1 MSMASDRSKLAL
13 IHDNAKQARKT
24 GLSLGSW
31 PHWVSKIVLF
41 SYFNYLVPSIAP
53 SDMMI
58 EKESLPSTVDGYSSG
73 RDNDSNGPEQRIL
86 IDWSEAEERALVRK
100 LDLLIMPLLIAGFF
114 VLQLD
119 RGNIGNA
126 LTDFFLPE
134 VGITQFQFNIGN
146 QLLSLGIVLL
156 ELPSNLVLYRLG
168 PQKWISCQIFCWGLV
183 ATFQAFIKG
192 KGVGAYYA
200 TRLLLGLLE
209 AGFIPAGLYTLTQWY
224 KRNETS
230 RRFTAFFLGNMIASA
245 ASGLIAYGILQ
256 MRGIA
261 GLSGWQW
268 MFLLEGII
276 TIVIGVVFA
285 FLMPNSP
292 ANPSNIFG
300 HLYFTPQEIHILTN
314 RITIDNPTQGPR
326 QKYVKW
332 VDIKSAFSRWCIYPQ
347 LTVSFCCIAI
357 ISPLGTYQPSIIA
370 SYGYDRLQAN
380 ALSSV
385 GGWIVIVLN
394 LSFGWIADK
403 IQRRG
408 FLILL
413 ATVLSFAFCLATRQ
427 LAAST
432 NRDLK
437 YGILTCTTL
446 WGSVAHPLNGSW
458 LAVNIRNPAER
469 SITMALLIMTANA
482 AGLAG
487 AQIFQAHDAP
497 LYRTGFTV
505 ILTLA
510 SIALVFAIVSNG
522 QYLWLNKKLAA
533 KGQLEEEQVEAAGEG
548 DRWRFSL

>member
-1 MSMASDRSKLAL
+1 
-13 IHDNAKQARKT
+13 
-24 GLSLGSW
+24 
-31 PHWVSKIVLF
+31 
-41 SYFNYLVPSIAP
+41 
-53 SDMMI
+53 MMI
-58 EKESLPSTVDGYSSG
+58 EKEPLPSTVDDYSSS
-73 RDNDSNGPEQRIL
+73 RDNDSNGPDQRCS
-86 IDWSEAEERALVRK
+86 IDWSETEERALVRK

-168 PQKWISCQIFCWGLV
+168 PQKWISCQILCWGLV

-256 MRGIA
+256 MRGIS

-276 TIVIGVVFA
+276 TILIGVIFA

-300 HLYFTPQEIHILTN
+300 HLYFTPREIHILTN
-314 RITIDNPTQGPR
+314 RVIIDNPTQGSKH
-326 QKYVKW
+326 KYVKW
-332 VDIKSAFSRWCIYPQ
+332 IDIKSAFSRWCIYPQ

-403 IQRRG
+403 TQRRG
-408 FLILL
+408 LLVLL
-413 ATVLSFAFCLATRQ
+413 ATILSFAFCLATRQ
-427 LAAST
+427 LTTST

-446 WGSVAHPLNGSW
+446 WGSAAQPLNGSW

-497 LYRTGFTV
+497 FYRTGFTV

-510 SIALVFAIVSNG
+510 SIALVFAIVSNT
-522 QYLWLNKKLAA
+522 QYLWLNKKLVA
-533 KGQLEEEQVEAAGEG
+533 KAESEEHHAEAAVEG
-548 DRWRFSL
+548 DKWRFSL

>member
-1 MSMASDRSKLAL
+1 
-13 IHDNAKQARKT
+13 
-24 GLSLGSW
+24 
-31 PHWVSKIVLF
+31 
-41 SYFNYLVPSIAP
+41 
-53 SDMMI
+53 MI
-58 EKESLPSTVDGYSSG
+58 EKESLPSTVDDHNSG
-73 RDNDSNGPEQRIL
+73 LDNDSNVPEQQSL
-86 IDWSEAEERALVRK
+86 IDWSEGEERALVRK

-134 VGITQFQFNIGN
+134 LGITQYQFNVGN

-168 PQKWISCQIFCWGLV
+168 PQKWISCQILCWGLV

-276 TIVIGVVFA
+276 TIVVGVVFA
-285 FLMPNSP
+285 SLMPNSP

-300 HLYFTPQEIHILTN
+300 HLYFTPREVHILTN
-314 RITIDNPTQGPR
+314 RVNIDNPTQAQR
-326 QKYVKW
+326 HKYVKW
-332 VDIKSAFSRWCIYPQ
+332 VDIKAAFSRWCIYPQ

-403 IQRRG
+403 TQRRG
-408 FLILL
+408 LLILI
-413 ATVLSFAFCLATRQ
+413 ATALSFAFCLATRQ
-427 LAAST
+427 LATST

-437 YGILTCTTL
+437 YGILIFTTI
-446 WGSVAHPLNGSW
+446 WGSATHPLNGSW

-510 SIALVFAIVSNG
+510 SIALVFAIVSNM

-533 KGQLEEEQVEAAGEG
+533 KGRLEEEQVEAAGEG
-548 DRWRFSL
+548 DKWRFSL

>member
-1 MSMASDRSKLAL
+1 MLTE
-13 IHDNAKQARKT
+13 KQSPPHAVDDWGKSSLDPDKQSSCLEQQS
-24 GLSLGSW
+24 LS
-31 PHWVSKIVLF
+31 
-41 SYFNYLVPSIAP
+41 
-53 SDMMI
+53 
-58 EKESLPSTVDGYSSG
+58 
-73 RDNDSNGPEQRIL
+73 
-86 IDWSEAEERALVRK
+86 DWSEAEERAVVRK

-126 LTDFFLPE
+126 LTDFFLAE

-156 ELPSNLVLYRLG
+156 ELPSNLILYRVG

-256 MRGIA
+256 MRGVA

-268 MFLLEGII
+268 MFLIEGMI
-276 TIVIGVVFA
+276 TIVVGVVFA
-285 FLMPNSP
+285 LLMPHSP
-292 ANPSNIFG
+292 KSPSNIMR
-300 HLYFTPQEIHILTN
+300 HSYFTPREIHI
-314 RITIDNPTQGPR
+314 ITHRVANESLAQSPR
-326 QKYVKW
+326 HKYVKW
-332 VDIKSAFSRWCIYPQ
+332 ADIKAAFSRWYIYPQ

-385 GGWIVIVLN
+385 GNWVVIVLN

-403 IQRRG
+403 TQRRG
-408 FLILL
+408 GLVLL
-413 ATVLSFAFCLATRQ
+413 AAILSFVFCLATRQ
-427 LAAST
+427 LATSM

-437 YGILTCTTL
+437 YGILVCTTL

-510 SIALVFAIVSNG
+510 SIALVFAVGSNA
-522 QYLWLNKKLAA
+522 QYLSLNKSLSEKEKAVQEA
-533 KGQLEEEQVEAAGEG
+533 EEGVVEGNK
-548 DRWRFSL
+548 WRFSL

>member
-1 MSMASDRSKLAL
+1 ML
-13 IHDNAKQARKT
+13 
-24 GLSLGSW
+24 
-31 PHWVSKIVLF
+31 
-41 SYFNYLVPSIAP
+41 
-53 SDMMI
+53 I
-58 EKESLPSTVDGYSSG
+58 EKQSLPPTVDDWGTSSPDPN
-73 RDNDSNGPEQRIL
+73 RQSSSLEQCPPS
-86 IDWSEAEERALVRK
+86 DWSEAEERAVVRK

-126 LTDFFLPE
+126 LTDFFLAE

-156 ELPSNLVLYRLG
+156 ELPSNLILYRVG

-230 RRFTAFFLGNMIASA
+230 RRFTAFFLGNMTASA

-256 MRGIA
+256 MRGTA

-268 MFLLEGII
+268 MFLIEGMI
-276 TIVIGVVFA
+276 TIVVGIVFA
-285 FLMPNSP
+285 LLMPHSP
-292 ANPSNIFG
+292 ESPSNILR
-300 HLYFTPQEIHILTN
+300 HSYFTPREIHILIHRVAN
-314 RITIDNPTQGPR
+314 DNLAQGPR
-326 QKYVKW
+326 HKYVRW
-332 VDIKSAFSRWCIYPQ
+332 VDIKAAFSRWYLYPQ

-385 GGWIVIVLN
+385 GNWIVIVLN

-403 IQRRG
+403 AQRRG
-408 FLILL
+408 GLILL
-413 ATVLSFAFCLATRQ
+413 AAVLSFAFCLATRQ
-427 LAAST
+427 LVTSM

-437 YGILTCTTL
+437 YGILVCTTL

-510 SIALVFAIVSNG
+510 SIALVFAIISNA
-522 QYLWLNKKLAA
+522 QYLWLNKKLSEKDNAT
-533 KGQLEEEQVEAAGEG
+533 QELREEVVEGNK
-548 DRWRFSL
+548 WRFSL

>member
-1 MSMASDRSKLAL
+1 
-13 IHDNAKQARKT
+13 
-24 GLSLGSW
+24 
-31 PHWVSKIVLF
+31 
-41 SYFNYLVPSIAP
+41 
-53 SDMMI
+53 MI
-58 EKESLPSTVDGYSSG
+58 EKEPLPSTVDDCSSA
-73 RDNDSNGPEQRIL
+73 DKESNGPEQRPL
-86 IDWSEAEERALVRK
+86 IDWSEAEERAIVRK

-168 PQKWISCQIFCWGLV
+168 PQKWISCQIVCWGLV

-192 KGVGAYYA
+192 KGVGVYYA

-268 MFLLEGII
+268 MFLLEGIL
-276 TIVIGVVFA
+276 TIVVGIVFSL
-285 FLMPNSP
+285 LMPNSP
-292 ANPSNIFG
+292 TNPANILG
-300 HLYFTPQEIHILTN
+300 HFYFSSREIHILTH
-314 RITIDNPTQGPR
+314 RITIDNPAQG
-326 QKYVKW
+326 QKHKYVKW
-332 VDIKSAFSRWCIYPQ
+332 VDIKSAFTRWYIYPQ

-370 SYGYDRLQAN
+370 SYGYERLRAN

-385 GGWIVIVLN
+385 SGWIVIVLN

-403 IQRRG
+403 SQRRG

-427 LAAST
+427 LVTST

-505 ILTLA
+505 ILTLS
-510 SIALVFAIVSNG
+510 SIALVFAIGSNT
-522 QYLWLNKKLAA
+522 QYLWLNKKLDR
-533 KGQLEEEQVEAAGEG
+533 KELSEEELEAAGEG
-548 DRWRFSL
+548 NKWRFSL

>member
-1 MSMASDRSKLAL
+1 ML
-13 IHDNAKQARKT
+13 
-24 GLSLGSW
+24 
-31 PHWVSKIVLF
+31 
-41 SYFNYLVPSIAP
+41 
-53 SDMMI
+53 I
-58 EKESLPSTVDGYSSG
+58 EKEPLPSALDACSTGPDKESSG
-73 RDNDSNGPEQRIL
+73 SGQLAHDN
-86 IDWSEAEERALVRK
+86 WSEADEKSVIRK
-100 LDLLIMPLLIAGFF
+100 LDFSIMPLLIAGFF

-119 RGNIGNA
+119 RGNVGNA
-126 LTDFFLPE
+126 LTDLFLTE
-134 VGITQFQFNIGN
+134 VGITQLQFNIGN

-156 ELPSNLVLYRLG
+156 ELPSNLILYRVG
-168 PQKWISCQIFCWGLV
+168 PQKWISCQIVCWGLV

-192 KGVGAYYA
+192 KGVGVYYA

-230 RRFTAFFLGNMIASA
+230 RRFTAFFLGNMTASA

-268 MFLLEGII
+268 MFLIEGII
-276 TIVIGVVFA
+276 TIVIGIVFIL
-285 FLMPNSP
+285 FMPHSP
-292 ANPSNIFG
+292 ANPSNILG
-300 HLYFTPQEIHILTN
+300 HSYFTSREIHILTH
-314 RITIDNPTQGPR
+314 RVAIDNPAQSSGH
-326 QKYVKW
+326 KYVKW
-332 VDIKSAFSRWCIYPQ
+332 ADIKAAFSRWYIYPQ
-347 LTVSFCCIAI
+347 LIVSFCCIAI

-385 GGWIVIVLN
+385 GNWIVIALN

-403 IQRRG
+403 TQRRG
-408 FLILL
+408 LLILL
-413 ATVLSFAFCLATRQ
+413 AAVLSFAFCLATRQ
-427 LAAST
+427 LATST
-432 NRDLK
+432 SRDLK

-458 LAVNIRNPAER
+458 LAVNISNPAER

-487 AQIFQAHDAP
+487 AQIFQSYDAP
-497 LYRTGFTV
+497 HYRTGFTV

-510 SIALVFAIVSNG
+510 SVALVFSIGSNA
-522 QYLWLNKKLAA
+522 QYLWLNKKLAR
-533 KGQLEEEQVEAAGEG
+533 KELEKEERGEVMFEESK
-548 DRWRFSL
+548 WRYSL

>member
-1 MSMASDRSKLAL
+1 ML
-13 IHDNAKQARKT
+13 
-24 GLSLGSW
+24 
-31 PHWVSKIVLF
+31 
-41 SYFNYLVPSIAP
+41 
-53 SDMMI
+53 I
-58 EKESLPSTVDGYSSG
+58 EKESLPSAVGACST
-73 RDNDSNGPEQRIL
+73 GPDKESIGSEQVAL
-86 IDWSEAEERALVRK
+86 DTWSEAEERAVVRK
-100 LDLLIMPLLIAGFF
+100 LDFIVMPLLISGFF

-126 LTDFFLPE
+126 LTDFFLTE
-134 VGITQFQFNIGN
+134 VGITQLQFNIGN

-156 ELPSNLVLYRLG
+156 ELPSNLVLYRVG

-209 AGFIPAGLYTLTQWY
+209 SGFIPAGLYTLTQWY

-230 RRFTAFFLGNMIASA
+230 RRFTAFFLGNMAASA

-256 MRGIA
+256 MRGKS

-268 MFLLEGII
+268 MFLIEGII
-276 TIVIGVVFA
+276 TIAIGIVFVL
-285 FLMPNSP
+285 FMPHSP
-292 ANPSNIFG
+292 ENPSNVLG
-300 HLYFTPQEIHILTN
+300 HSYFTSREIHILTH
-314 RITIDNPTQGPR
+314 RMAIDNPAKSPR
-326 QKYVKW
+326 HKYVKW
-332 VDIKSAFSRWCIYPQ
+332 ADIKAAFSRWYIYPQ
-347 LTVSFCCIAI
+347 LVVSFCCVAI

-370 SYGYDRLQAN
+370 GYGYDRLQAN

-385 GGWIVIVLN
+385 GSWIVLVLN
-394 LSFGWIADK
+394 VSLGWIADK
-403 IQRRG
+403 TQKRG
-408 FLILL
+408 LLILI
-413 ATVLSFAFCLATRQ
+413 AAVLSFAFCLATRQ
-427 LAAST
+427 LATSL

-446 WGSVAHPLNGSW
+446 WGSVIHPLNGSW

-469 SITMALLIMTANA
+469 SITMALLIMTANT

-487 AQIFQAHDAP
+487 AQIFQSYDAP

-510 SIALVFAIVSNG
+510 SVALVFSLTSNA
-522 QYLWLNKKLAA
+522 QYLWLNKKLARKEA
-533 KGQLEEEQVEAAGEG
+533 AEEEVGEIIVERSE
-548 DRWRFSL
+548 WRFSL

>member
-1 MSMASDRSKLAL
+1 MS
-13 IHDNAKQARKT
+13 
-24 GLSLGSW
+24 
-31 PHWVSKIVLF
+31 
-41 SYFNYLVPSIAP
+41 
-53 SDMMI
+53 I
-58 EKESLPSTVDGYSSG
+58 EKQSPSPTVDGWGASSSDPDKESSG
-73 RDNDSNGPEQRIL
+73 LEQRPHK
-86 IDWSEAEERALVRK
+86 DWSEAEERAVVRK

-126 LTDFFLPE
+126 LTDFFLAE
-134 VGITQFQFNIGN
+134 VGITQLQFNTGN

-156 ELPSNLVLYRLG
+156 ELPSNLILYRVG
-168 PQKWISCQIFCWGLV
+168 PQKWISCQILCWGLV

-192 KGVGAYYA
+192 KGVGVYYA

-256 MRGIA
+256 MRGTA

-268 MFLLEGII
+268 MFLIEGII
-276 TIVIGVVFA
+276 TILVGIVFA
-285 FLMPNSP
+285 LLMPHSP
-292 ANPSNIFG
+292 TNPSNIL
-300 HLYFTPQEIHILTN
+300 HHSYFTSREIHI
-314 RITIDNPTQGPR
+314 ITHRVAIDNPTQGPKH
-326 QKYVKW
+326 KYVRW
-332 VDIKSAFSRWCIYPQ
+332 VDIKAAFSRWYVYPQ

-385 GGWIVIVLN
+385 GNWIVIVLN
-394 LSFGWIADK
+394 LLFGWIADK
-403 IQRRG
+403 TQRRG
-408 FLILL
+408 GLILL
-413 ATVLSFAFCLATRQ
+413 AAALSFAFCLATRQ
-427 LAAST
+427 LATST

-510 SIALVFAIVSNG
+510 SIGLVFAIGSNA
-522 QYLWLNKKLAA
+522 QYLWLNKKLARKEEA
-533 KGQLEEEQVEAAGEG
+533 EEEVGEVVGAGNK
-548 DRWRFSL
+548 WWFSL

>member
-1 MSMASDRSKLAL
+1 
-13 IHDNAKQARKT
+13 
-24 GLSLGSW
+24 
-31 PHWVSKIVLF
+31 
-41 SYFNYLVPSIAP
+41 
-53 SDMMI
+53 MMI
-58 EKESLPSTVDGYSSG
+58 EKESLPSTVDDHNSG
-73 RDNDSNGPEQRIL
+73 LDNDSNVPEQQSL
-86 IDWSEAEERALVRK
+86 IDWSEGEERALVRK

-134 VGITQFQFNIGN
+134 VGITQYQFNVGN

-285 FLMPNSP
+285 LLMPNSP

-300 HLYFTPQEIHILTN
+300 HLYFTPQEIHILTKRVN
-314 RITIDNPTQGPR
+314 LDNPSQGPR
-326 QKYVKW
+326 HKYVKW

-403 IQRRG
+403 TRRRG
-408 FLILL
+408 FLILI

-427 LAAST
+427 LATST

-437 YGILTCTTL
+437 YGILIFTTI
-446 WGSVAHPLNGSW
+446 WGSAAHPLNGSW

-510 SIALVFAIVSNG
+510 SIALVFAIVSNA
-522 QYLWLNKKLAA
+522 QYLWLNKKLES
-533 KGQLEEEQVEAAGEG
+533 KGHLEEEQVEAASEV
-548 DRWRFSL
+548 DKWRFSV